1 MKIPPVLP
9 VYSGARFTI
18 TDRIEI
24 AIEMKYFD
32 QNDAKWFH
40 YHRAIE
46 IPASFRSKYY
56 DWFESDRNEISIIFA
71 AAKW

>member
-1 MKIPPVLP
+1 MVDIQLCT
-9 VYSGARFTI
+9 GARFTI

-24 AIEMKYFD
+24 AIEIKYFD

-46 IPASFRSKYY
+46 IPANFGSKYY
-56 DWFESDRNEISIIFA
+56 DCFESDRNEISIIFA